1 MINILKSNSWLH
13 STLNWAQNLVCMI
26 FLKSARWSYCQN
38 VVRVYHGKKKRVNV
52 DVPVYLKRNIFCGNL
67 FSQIKNVDGKL
78 FSCRVIIK
86 HIKGLG
92 VSHIS
97 IFVLHLI
104 NDGKRFISLLRN
116 QLKIYE
122 INLRPWARVPMAP
135 SSYPAATHM
144 WR

>member
-1 MINILKSNSWLH
+1 MH
-13 STLNWAQNLVCMI
+13 D
-26 FLKSARWSYCQN
+26 FLKSAQWSYFQN
-38 VVRVYHGKKKRVNV
+38 VVQVYRGKKKRAIINA
-52 DVPVYLKRNIFCGNL
+52 PVYLKRNIFCGNL

-86 HIKGLG
+86 HVKGLG

-104 NDGKRFISLLRN
+104 TDGKRFLSFLRN

-135 SSYPAATHM
+135 NSYPPTTHT

>member
-1 MINILKSNSWLH
+1 MH
-13 STLNWAQNLVCMI
+13 D
-26 FLKSARWSYCQN
+26 FLKSAQWSYCQN
-38 VVRVYHGKKKRVNV
+38 VVQVYHGKKERVIVN
-52 DVPVYLKRNIFCGNL
+52 VPVYLKRNIFCGNL

-78 FSCRVIIK
+78 FSWRVIIK
-86 HIKGLG
+86 HVKGLG

-104 NDGKRFISLLRN
+104 IDGKRFISLLRN

-135 SSYPAATHM
+135 SSYPATTHM

>member
-1 MINILKSNSWLH
+1 M
-13 STLNWAQNLVCMI
+13 Q
-26 FLKSARWSYCQN
+26 
-38 VVRVYHGKKKRVNV
+38 VYHGKKKRVIVNI
-52 DVPVYLKRNIFCGNL
+52 PIYLKRNIFCGNL

-78 FSCRVIIK
+78 FSWRVIIK
-86 HIKGLG
+86 DVKGLG
-92 VSHIS
+92 VSYIS

-104 NDGKRFISLLRN
+104 IDGKRFISLLRN

-135 SSYPAATHM
+135 SSYPATTHM